1 MNELS
6 VDLIDTLVR
15 IRKQTV
21 AMAEGSWSE
30 LGTLID
36 SILPDPLNPIALLPI
51 ATGKAVD
58 GKLDELINVAAAVV
72 LIDGSLR
79 IIDDCADKDN
89 PDALY
94 ESIGVGRSVNYAM
107 ALNTIAMRELWRFPL
122 PSDRLEG
129 LFNNYFTS
137 FLQVCQGQDLDI
149 NKRINSLHQYEEIVK
164 LKTVAAYEFAAVVGA
179 RITSSEP
186 DVIALCSN
194 CGAHLGW
201 MTQILDD
208 IEALWFPITEKNLE
222 IEKLT
227 FPLLLG
233 LTLDHPNAQLL
244 EKLCYEEEFDR
255 IQICKLLD
263 EMDVRT
269 RLMNLALDHR
279 DEAIE
284 SLSGSFNPEGSTILR
299 IWLDWL
305 LRDGARLLENV
316 S

>member
-6 VDLIDTLVR
+6 VNLIDTLVR
-15 IRKQTV
+15 IRNQAV
-21 AMAEGSWSE
+21 AMSKGSWSE
-30 LGTLID
+30 LETLID

-51 ATGKAVD
+51 ATGKAVG
-58 GKLDELINVAAAVV
+58 GKLDELIHVAAAVV

-107 ALNTIAMRELWRFPL
+107 ALNTIATRELWRSSL
-122 PSDRLEG
+122 SSDMVKG
-129 LFNNYFTS
+129 LLNNYFCS
-137 FLQVCQGQDLDI
+137 FLQVCQGQDFDI
-149 NKRINSLHQYEEIVK
+149 NKRINSLPEYQEIVK

-179 RITSSEP
+179 RIACSESNA
-186 DVIALCSN
+186 IALCSN

-208 IEALWFPITEKNLE
+208 IEALWFPITENSLE
-222 IEKLT
+222 IEKLS
-227 FPLLLG
+227 FPILLG
-233 LTLDHPNAQLL
+233 LTINHSNAHLL
-244 EKLCYEEEFDR
+244 EKLCHEKEFDR

-263 EMDVRT
+263 EMKVRT

-279 DEAIE
+279 DKAIE
-284 SLSGSFNPEGSTILR
+284 SLSGSLNPEGSQILK

-305 LRDGARLLENV
+305 LRDGARLLKNTY
-316 S
+316 